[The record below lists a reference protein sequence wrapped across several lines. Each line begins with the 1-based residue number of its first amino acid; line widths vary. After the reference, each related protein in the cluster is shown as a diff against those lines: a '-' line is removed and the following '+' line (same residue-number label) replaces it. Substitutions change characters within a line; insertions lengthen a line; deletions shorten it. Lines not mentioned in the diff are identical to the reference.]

1 MIIDIHSHFPWAP
14 DYPRPQDVDLF
25 VRRAERFGVDRLCLS
40 GNVVLHGNNPTARQV
55 REINEWTLHA
65 IARHPERIVGL
76 CFLNPL
82 TGADA
87 VRREIDWAIGR
98 NGFRG
103 IKLLLS
109 VNCRSGK
116 VDPVMV
122 RAGELGV
129 PVLHHSA
136 YNTLGLPIATA
147 STPADM
153 ADLAGR
159 FPGVSII
166 MAHLG
171 HTRVQGLTEIA
182 PYRNLSVDVSGSQ
195 PTRGL
200 LEEAVRRLGAERIV
214 FGTDLPIRDY
224 AGMLGKMFE
233 APLTDRQRRM
243 ILGQNAA
250 RLLRL
255 DLQ

>member
-14 DYPRPQDVDLF
+14 EYSRPQDVDVF
-25 VRRAERFGVDRLCLS
+25 VRRAERFGVDRLCSS
-40 GNVVLHGNNPTARQV
+40 GNVVLHGPNPTARQV
-55 REINEWTLHA
+55 RDINRWTA
-65 IARHPERIVGL
+65 QAMARHPERIVGL

-82 TGADA
+82 AGADA
-87 VRREIDWAIGR
+87 VRREIDWAIGH

-103 IKLLLS
+103 IKLLIA
-109 VNCRSGK
+109 VNCRSRK
-116 VDPVMV
+116 LDPIMTA
-122 RAGELGV
+122 AGELGV

-136 YNTLGLPIATA
+136 YNTLGIPPTA
-147 STPADM
+147 SNPADM

-182 PYRNLSVDVSGSQ
+182 PHRNLSVDVSGSQ

-200 LEEAVRRLGAERIV
+200 LEEAVARLGAERIV

-224 AGMLGKMFE
+224 ANMLGKMYE

-255 DLQ
+255 DLP

>member
-1 MIIDIHSHFPWAP
+1 
-14 DYPRPQDVDLF
+14 
-25 VRRAERFGVDRLCLS
+25 
-40 GNVVLHGNNPTARQV
+40 
-55 REINEWTLHA
+55 
-65 IARHPERIVGL
+65 
-76 CFLNPL
+76 
-82 TGADA
+82 
-87 VRREIDWAIGR
+87 
-98 NGFRG
+98 
-103 IKLLLS
+103 
-109 VNCRSGK
+109 
-116 VDPVMV
+116 
-122 RAGELGV
+122 V

-136 YNTLGLPIATA
+136 YNTLGVPVATA

-171 HTRVQGLTEIA
+171 HTRVQGLTEVA
-182 PYRNLSVDVSGSQ
+182 PHRNLSVDVSGSQ

-224 AGMLGKMFE
+224 AGMLGKMLE

-250 RLLRL
+250 RMLRL
-255 DLQ
+255 ELQ